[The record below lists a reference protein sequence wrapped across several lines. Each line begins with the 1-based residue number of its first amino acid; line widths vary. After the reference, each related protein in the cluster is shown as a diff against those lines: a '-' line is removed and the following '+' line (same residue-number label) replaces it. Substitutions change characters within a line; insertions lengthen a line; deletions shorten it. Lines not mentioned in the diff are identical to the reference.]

1 MLKAVHKIRYC
12 FDTYFPGHLLSTL
25 VMTHRDSLQYESDRI
40 NNNTDHAIQ
49 NYNKFDEKQ
58 LPYIFFLQL
67 FS

>member
-1 MLKAVHKIRYC
+1 
-12 FDTYFPGHLLSTL
+12 
-25 VMTHRDSLQYESDRI
+25 MTHRDSLQYESDRI